1 MNYLGINLSIDSI
14 IESAKFN
21 IQANQK
27 VALVGVNGAGKS
39 TLLSSFL
46 GLNELKKTGEIIFK
60 NKNILE
66 LKTSEI
72 AKLGIGIINQQS
84 IPIKNLKLRS
94 VLEAINPDKKSE
106 IDNLAKKLQITHL
119 LDRDINVGYSGGE
132 MRRTELAQI
141 MIQNPELVL
150 IDELDSGVDIDSRK
164 IIYRELKIWLKDK
177 TAIIVSHDFEI
188 YNQLEINKV
197 LLIDNKK
204 VIEKSLEFL
213 EEIKQNGYKNEK

>member
-164 IIYRELKIWLKDK
+164 IIYQTLNNWLKNK

-188 YNQLEINKV
+188 YQTLAIDKLLVVKNKQ
-197 LLIDNKK
+197 I
-204 VIEKSLEFL
+204 IEQDLAYLGRVKER
-213 EEIKQNGYKNEK
+213 GYE